1 MAKLTK
7 EEKAAKKAARKAAGK
22 GLWSEFKEF
31 INRGNAFM
39 LAVGVVIGGAFS
51 AIVNAF
57 VSMLMSIAT
66 WAVPG
71 GLKGLVTVLPAV
83 NATQEGVAGIGQK
96 FAAADIVE
104 MTIKYAASQG
114 VTITKESDSF
124 MQWQNSLKGLYT
136 LHGTTWTYNMSA
148 IIDWGT
154 LINAVISFL
163 IIAIVLF
170 IIVKVANA
178 AAAKKAAMEEEALE
192 RYYLKHPE
200 ERPAPEDPAKPKPTT
215 EELLASILVELKKA
229 NGEEA
234 PEPEEIVAPETEAAE
249 E

>member
-7 EEKAAKKAARKAAGK
+7 EEKAALKRKRKEEGK
-22 GLWSEFKEF
+22 GLWNEFKTF

-57 VSMLMSIAT
+57 VGMLTSLAT
-66 WAVPG
+66 WPVPG

-83 NATQEGVAGIGQK
+83 TDAQKGATFLGAQGTYNLQAFAMSEANDKVIE
-96 FAAADIVE
+96 FAAAQGRIGLSVE
-104 MTIKYAASQG
+104 DVDFI
-114 VTITKESDSF
+114 
-124 MQWQNSLKGLYT
+124 QWKNSLLGLYD
-136 LHGTTWTYNMSA
+136 LHGTTYTSKMSA

-170 IIVKVANA
+170 IIVKVVNTA
-178 AAAKKAAMEEEALE
+178 ALKKAEAEAKARE
-192 RYYLKHPE
+192 RYYEKHPE
-200 ERPAPEDPAKPKPTT
+200 ERPVPPEPGVPEPT
-215 EELLASILVELKKA
+215 EKELLASILVELKKS
-229 NGEEA
+229 NGEK
-234 PEPEEIVAPETEAAE
+234 PEPKK
-249 E
+249 